1 MKKSMLL
8 AGAAMLLTAATP
20 ALGQNTIA
28 PGMSAEQVRDR
39 FGAPAT
45 TRTQGEWA
53 YWYYLNGC
61 PVRCGSDDVVFFQN
75 DRVVAAVLRTS
86 RRRFAGPAADDALGA
101 AAEVS
106 AGAGA
111 RVDDGPEGS
120 VRVEDAPEAS
130 VRVDDAP
137 AGRARVGGVR
147 VDGAPTSGLVT
158 TPATDVD
165 RPRPQARE
173 GQPGEPSTIVITQP
187 DPQPAERV
195 TPPVPVNEAR
205 EGQAGE
211 PSTIII
217 TTPPADR
224 DPEPAPAETVI
235 TPSTPANAAPQPAPG
250 TNPPAVDGPLPA
262 TPAPAAVPAPP
273 PGVRLENQ
281 PQLRPRNPAENTEAA
296 DTRGETSIDRKNRR
310 TRTDR
315 ANEETATERARRNDA
330 RNP

>member
-8 AGAAMLLTAATP
+8 AGAAMLLASATP
-20 ALGQNTIA
+20 APAQITIS
-28 PGMSAEQVRDR
+28 PGMTTEQVRDR

-45 TRTQGEWA
+45 TRAQGDWT

-61 PVRCGSDDVVFFQN
+61 PVRCGSDDVVFFQY

-86 RRRFAGPAADDALGA
+86 RRRFAGPAADDAIRAAGGA
-101 AAEVS
+101 AVF
-106 AGAGA
+106 GK
-111 RVDDGPEGS
+111 DPES
-120 VRVEDAPEAS
+120 DRPVNVVKE
-130 VRVDDAP
+130 
-137 AGRARVGGVR
+137 RARVGGVR
-147 VDGAPTSGLVT
+147 VEGAPASGLVT
-158 TPATDVD
+158 TPEPD

-187 DPQPAERV
+187 EPAPAERV

-217 TTPPADR
+217 TTPPAQ
-224 DPEPAPAETVI
+224 PEPVVTAAPEAAPAVE
-235 TPSTPANAAPQPAPG
+235 AAPEPAPG
-250 TNPPAVDGPLPA
+250 TNPPEVDGPLPA
-262 TPAPAAVPAPP
+262 TPAPAARPAPTLP
-273 PGVRLENQ
+273 PGVQLENQ
-281 PQLRPRNPAENTEAA
+281 PQLRPANPAENTEAA

-310 TRTDR
+310 TRRDR
-315 ANEETATERARRNDA
+315 ANEPTATERARRNDA